1 MSNVKLLLWRLY
13 TKIVCL
19 KRYRHERV
27 LVLEIENNIL
37 QHKFQVACETMITC
51 RSNSVIYDFF
61 TCDINSPVWRHCLEC
76 QCDVI
81 NIKNFHEIFR
91 YLCHFLSVLLNQ
103 VGSLKKIMVQL
114 KRVFSK
120 LLFFSSVL
128 ALFYNLLL
136 QLTWIFLD

>member
-37 QHKFQVACETMITC
+37 QHKFHVACETMITC
-51 RSNSVIYDFF
+51 RSNSVVYDFF
-61 TCDINSPVWRHCLEC
+61 TCDINSPVWRHCLEF

-81 NIKNFHEIFR
+81 NIKNSWNFQ
-91 YLCHFLSVLLNQ
+91 VLVSFSEYALESS
-103 VGSLKKIMVQL
+103 SLKKIMVKL

-120 LLFFSSVL
+120 KIFFSSVL

-136 QLTWIFLD
+136 